1 MSVPKFKVVL
11 VGDQSVG
18 KTALVVRYLKNTFDE
33 KVETTIGMDFQ
44 TKTMQLL
51 NGSQIRLQLWDTA
64 GQERFRSL
72 VSGYIRDAAAA
83 IVCYD
88 VTNRQSFD
96 STAQWIEE
104 VRQSRGEEVLV
115 YLVGNKVDID
125 GRKVSR
131 VEGEAKAL
139 EVKGHFA
146 ETSAR
151 TGENVH
157 ELFKQLGEA
166 LALRRGPG
174 PSAGGPAAK
183 DGLHLGGPQT
193 EDKKK
198 ACQC

>member
-18 KTALVVRYLKNTFDE
+18 KTALVMRYLKGTFDE

-44 TKTMQLL
+44 TKTVQLL
-51 NGSQIRLQLWDTA
+51 NGSPIRLQLWDTA

-88 VTNRQSFD
+88 ITNRQSFEN
-96 STAQWIEE
+96 TMQWIEE

-115 YLVGNKVDID
+115 YLVGTKVDID
-125 GRKVSR
+125 DRKVSR
-131 VEGEAKAL
+131 VEGEAKAM

-146 ETSAR
+146 ETSSR
-151 TGENVH
+151 TGENVQ

-166 LALRRGPG
+166 LAARKGT
-174 PSAGGPAAK
+174 GPATRK
-183 DGLHLGGPQT
+183 DEGLHLGAPSHH

-198 ACQC
+198 GCAC